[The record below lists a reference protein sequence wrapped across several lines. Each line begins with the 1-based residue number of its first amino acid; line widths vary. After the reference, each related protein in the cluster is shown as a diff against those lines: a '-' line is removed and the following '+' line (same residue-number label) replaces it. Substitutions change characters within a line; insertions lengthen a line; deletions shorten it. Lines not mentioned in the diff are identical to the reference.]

1 MAGRSSASRDHTT
14 SSGGK
19 TGRSSRSR
27 STGGASKRSTS
38 GGPSKRSKNSAS
50 RKKTSKSHLSRPI
63 APAIQKRAAELAKA
77 YHLVL
82 TEEPE
87 VGYLGRTVEMPL
99 VMADGESIEACAR
112 ATLEATTAAI
122 ATLLE
127 QGQRPPAPARQ
138 GKRDQQVNIRL
149 TGEERMRL
157 EEAARRDGFRSLSDY
172 LRASGLMRAG

>member
-1 MAGRSSASRDHTT
+1 
-14 SSGGK
+14 

-50 RKKTSKSHLSRPI
+50 RRKASKSHLSRPI

-127 QGQRPPAPARQ
+127 QGQRPP
-138 GKRDQQVNIRL
+138 
-149 TGEERMRL
+149 
-157 EEAARRDGFRSLSDY
+157 
-172 LRASGLMRAG
+172 

>member
-14 SSGGK
+14 SSKGK
-19 TGRSSRSR
+19 AGRSSRSR
-27 STGGASKRSTS
+27 STGGGSKRATS
-38 GGPSKRSKNSAS
+38 GASGKRSKTSAS
-50 RKKTSKSHLSRPI
+50 RKTSRSHLSRPI
-63 APAIQKRAAELAKA
+63 DPATQKKAVELAKA

-99 VMADGESIEACAR
+99 VMADGESIEACAN

-127 QGQRPPAPARQ
+127 QGERPPAPARH